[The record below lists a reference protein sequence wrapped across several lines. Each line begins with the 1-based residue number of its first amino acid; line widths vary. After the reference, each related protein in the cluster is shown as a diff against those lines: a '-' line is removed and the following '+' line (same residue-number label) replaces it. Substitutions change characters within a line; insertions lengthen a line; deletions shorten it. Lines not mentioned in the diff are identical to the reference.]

1 MKHSLVPLFL
11 FLVLGV
17 QAADLKLATGD
28 MELTFTKVSTGY
40 QTHLIYNGT
49 DMPFI
54 EAGKPA
60 YLEVQGKPVSGSKAE
75 FPLTGQYYITP
86 RLLCL

>member
-28 MELTFTKVSTGY
+28 MELTFTKVSAGY
-40 QTHLIYNGT
+40 QTPPNLQWYR
-49 DMPFI
+49 
-54 EAGKPA
+54 PA
-60 YLEVQGKPVSGSKAE
+60 LYRGRQ
-75 FPLTGQYYITP
+75 TGLP
-86 RLLCL
+86 